1 MFKDLSLLQEIKIM
15 RSLLEYLNDVN
26 WRDNKHSTKVFNSFI
41 KWYDKQLNKMNKEE
55 LCAMLKDICSKIEN
69 DTLDFIKESSDVVD
83 GEHGHWEEFV
93 DEETGELTKVF
104 RPDNPNNL
112 KKSAGSIKNPLINWE
127 EVQKISKELLDEE
140 DAQQDLLDEL
150 KNLQDDLK
158 DVDVRRK
165 EMLMDM
171 EEEIGALDVDNDDAR
186 DEIGNKYGVWL
197 DELDDEAQGIKNQLS
212 YVKYE
217 LSKIESNIEKLIA
230 KRDNLLNVK

>member
-1 MFKDLSLLQEIKIM
+1 MI
-15 RSLLEYLNDVN
+15 SLLEYLNDVN

-55 LCAMLKDICSKIEN
+55 LCSMLKDICGKIEN

-83 GEHGHWEEFV
+83 GKHGHWEEFV
-93 DEETGELTKVF
+93 DEETGELVKLF
-104 RPDNPNNL
+104 RPDKPKNL
-112 KKSAGSIKNPLINWE
+112 EKSAGTIKNPLVNWE
-127 EVQKISKELLDEE
+127 EVKKVSKELLDEE

-158 DVDVRRK
+158 DIDVRRK

-212 YVKYE
+212 YVKSE
-217 LSKIESNIEKLIA
+217 LSKIEDNIEKLIT